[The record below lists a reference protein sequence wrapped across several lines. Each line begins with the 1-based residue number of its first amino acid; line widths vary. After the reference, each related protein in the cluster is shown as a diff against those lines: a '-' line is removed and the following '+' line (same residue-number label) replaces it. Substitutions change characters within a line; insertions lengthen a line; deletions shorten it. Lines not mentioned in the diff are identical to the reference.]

1 VIRAAR
7 PCPTMRTN
15 REAVVRSPSSLAFWI
30 VVIAL
35 VAGVLHVVREFGGVA
50 RGVPGAVTAP
60 GGGLAGRARVVDGD
74 SLDVAGE
81 RIRLYGI
88 DAPEYRQSCND
99 LAGRP
104 YACGRAA
111 SRALAALIAGR
122 PVSCNAVDHDRYGRD
137 VAICM
142 VDGRDLGEVMVR
154 AGHAL
159 DYAQH
164 SRGRY
169 AAAQRDAR
177 DAKRGMW
184 AGSFEDPAVWRRKN
198 PR

>member
-1 VIRAAR
+1 
-7 PCPTMRTN
+7 M
-15 REAVVRSPSSLAFWI
+15 RSPSSLAFWI

-35 VAGVLHVVREFGGVA
+35 VAGVVHVARQLGGTA
-50 RGVPGAVTAP
+50 RGVPREVAAP
-60 GGGLAGRARVVDGD
+60 GGSLAGRARVVDGD

-104 YACGRAA
+104 YACGRDA

-122 PVSCNAVDHDRYGRD
+122 QVACTRVDHDRYGRD

-154 AGHAL
+154 AGHAV

-169 AAAQRDAR
+169 AAAEREAR
-177 DAKRGMW
+177 AAKRGMW
-184 AGSFEDPAVWRRKN
+184 AGSFEDPAAWRRRN

>member
-1 VIRAAR
+1 
-7 PCPTMRTN
+7 M
-15 REAVVRSPSSLAFWI
+15 RSPSSLLFWI

-35 VAGVLHVVREFGGVA
+35 VAGVVHIAREFGGTA
-50 RGVPGAVTAP
+50 RGVPRSRGLSPDVTAS
-60 GGGLAGRARVVDGD
+60 GNSLAGRARVVDGD

-88 DAPEYRQSCND
+88 DAPEFRQSCND

-104 YACGRAA
+104 YACGRAS

-122 PVSCNAVDHDRYGRD
+122 QVSCTAVDHDRYGRD
-137 VAICM
+137 VAICT

-154 AGHAL
+154 AGHAV

-169 AAAQRDAR
+169 AAAEREAR
-177 DAKRGMW
+177 DSKRGIW
-184 AGSFEDPAVWRRKN
+184 AGTFEDPAVWRRRN

>member
-1 VIRAAR
+1 
-7 PCPTMRTN
+7 M
-15 REAVVRSPSSLAFWI
+15 RSPSSLLFWI
-30 VVIAL
+30 VVIAII
-35 VAGVLHVVREFGGVA
+35 AGVVHVAREFGGTA
-50 RGVPGAVTAP
+50 RSVPRDITAS
-60 GGGLAGRARVVDGD
+60 GSALAGRARVVDGD
-74 SLDVAGE
+74 SLDLAGE

-99 LAGRP
+99 LAGRA

-122 PVSCNAVDHDRYGRD
+122 QVSCTAVDHDRYGRD

-154 AGHAL
+154 SGNAV

-169 AAAQRDAR
+169 AAAEREAR
-177 DAKRGMW
+177 DAKRGIW
-184 AGSFEDPAVWRRKN
+184 AGSFEDPAVWRRRN